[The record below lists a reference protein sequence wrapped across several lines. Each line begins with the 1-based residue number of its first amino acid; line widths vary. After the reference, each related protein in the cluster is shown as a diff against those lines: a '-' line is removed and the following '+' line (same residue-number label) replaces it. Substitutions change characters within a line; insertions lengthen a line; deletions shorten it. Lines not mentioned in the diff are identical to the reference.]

1 MLLWI
6 IILSFYYKKVIIVY
20 MKFLVYWI
28 LGYVVLKDGEFFGC
42 GFIIL
47 IKVIKGQIYFKLR
60 CISVRRG
67 FRVVFRSVF
76 VIYGSLYVL
85 F

>member
-1 MLLWI
+1 MIDYLFLIEILGVRNDMLLWI

-47 IKVIKGQIYFKLR
+47 IKVIKG
-60 CISVRRG
+60 
-67 FRVVFRSVF
+67 
-76 VIYGSLYVL
+76 
-85 F
+85 

>member
-20 MKFLVYWI
+20 MKFLVYRI
-28 LGYVVLKDGEFFGC
+28 LGYVLKDGEFFGC

-47 IKVIKGQIYFKLR
+47 IKVIKG
-60 CISVRRG
+60 
-67 FRVVFRSVF
+67 
-76 VIYGSLYVL
+76 
-85 F
+85 

>member
-1 MLLWI
+1 MIDYLFLIEIFGVRNDMLLWI

-28 LGYVVLKDGEFFGC
+28 LGYVVLKDGKFFGC

-47 IKVIKGQIYFKLR
+47 IKVIKG
-60 CISVRRG
+60 
-67 FRVVFRSVF
+67 
-76 VIYGSLYVL
+76 
-85 F
+85 